1 MSPNAA
7 DRKSVRAQEKA
18 ARLAERERQE
28 VITSIM
34 STPAGRAWL
43 WDTLSAC
50 HIFVTTFI
58 PDSNASAFQEGRR
71 SVGLSLLADIMAAC
85 PDYYIQAMRES
96 NERYI
101 TNSVRDSSAPAE
113 RSGGPLP
120 DGGDSGTQPDST
132 DTSAEDGVDSSIID
146 RTYFFGADI
155 YTPEAGNKTPGR

>member
-7 DRKSVRAQEKA
+7 DRKSVRQQEKA

-43 WDTLSAC
+43 WDTLAGC

-71 SVGLSLLADIMAAC
+71 SIGLSLLADIMAAC

-101 TNSVRDSSAPAE
+101 SNDNRTAAAASE
-113 RSGGPLP
+113 RLGSPQS
-120 DGGDSGTQPDST
+120 DGGDSGTLADPVDPDDPHT
-132 DTSAEDGVDSSIID
+132 DNPNPDNS
-146 RTYFFGADI
+146 YFFGSDI
-155 YTPEAGNKTPGR
+155 YASEGPGKAR